1 MANVAERSRR
11 FGPFAPAL
19 ALLFLCILVNY
30 VDRGSLSV
38 AAPLLKD
45 ELHISVTQLGFL
57 LSAFFWTYT
66 AMQFVSG
73 WLVDRFNVL
82 VVIAAGYLIW
92 SLATTATGLVQ
103 GFTLLIVLRLLLGIG
118 ESVAFP
124 ACSKILACHVMEE
137 GRGFAN
143 GVVTSGLRCG
153 NAVGTLGAGL
163 LIATYGWRPVFI
175 GIGLISL
182 LWLPAWAKWRPRGP
196 GVNPPAPARSAGFAE
211 ILWQRSFWGVCGGHF
226 ATNYHLY
233 FMVTWLPYYLVH
245 TRHLTLPTMAKTAGV
260 YYLLEAISAM
270 MTGWLADAWIRN
282 GQTPTLVR
290 KAAMAVGAA
299 FAATGMSGCA
309 LAAGQTYLA
318 WLMVAGLGAG
328 ALASGNFAFSQTL
341 AGPEAAGRWTGL
353 QNGMAN
359 FAGVITPALSGL
371 IVDRTG
377 SFLGPF
383 AIVAGVL
390 LMGGCSWVFLVGRV
404 EQVNWDRQSGVMIP
418 ANAVLQ
424 TRE

>member
-1 MANVAERSRR
+1 MAATAYRSRR

-30 VDRGSLSV
+30 VDRGNLSV

-45 ELHISVTQLGFL
+45 ELHISATQLGIL

-73 WLVDRFNVL
+73 WLVDRFNAI
-82 VVIAAGYLIW
+82 VVIAGGYLIW
-92 SLATTATGLVQ
+92 SVATTATGFVQ
-103 GFTLLIVLRLLLGIG
+103 GFTLLIMLRLLLGIG

-153 NAVGTLGAGL
+153 NAVGALGAGL

-182 LWLPAWAKWRPRGP
+182 LWLPAWVKWRPRGP
-196 GVNPPAPARSAGFAE
+196 DVAPQAATRSPGFAE
-211 ILWQRSFWGVCGGHF
+211 ILRQRSFWGVSGGHF

-245 TRHLTLPTMAKTAGV
+245 TRHLTVSTMAKTAGV

-309 LAAGQTYLA
+309 LASGQAYLA
-318 WLMVAGLGAG
+318 WLMVAGLRAG

-341 AGPEAAGRWTGL
+341 AGP
-353 QNGMAN
+353 
-359 FAGVITPALSGL
+359 
-371 IVDRTG
+371 
-377 SFLGPF
+377 
-383 AIVAGVL
+383 
-390 LMGGCSWVFLVGRV
+390 
-404 EQVNWDRQSGVMIP
+404 
-418 ANAVLQ
+418 
-424 TRE
+424 